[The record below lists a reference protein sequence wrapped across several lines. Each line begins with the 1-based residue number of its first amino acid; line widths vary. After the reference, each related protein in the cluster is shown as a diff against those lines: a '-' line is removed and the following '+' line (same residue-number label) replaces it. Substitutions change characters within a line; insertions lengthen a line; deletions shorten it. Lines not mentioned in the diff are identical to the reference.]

1 MTRKLGLAGVVMAC
15 VVAAQAWMPL
25 RAEDRTAEGT
35 KPMQD
40 LDEVVVTARKR
51 EESILKVPVV
61 ETAIPEAKLERLQVT
76 DFSDLPKLVP
86 GLNLGNNILTIGT
99 MISIR

>member
-1 MTRKLGLAGVVMAC
+1 MTRKPGLAGVVMAC
-15 VVAAQAWMPL
+15 VVAVLAWMPL

-51 EESILKVPVV
+51 EESILKVPVAV
-61 ETAIPEAKLERLQVT
+61 TAV
-76 DFSDLPKLVP
+76 
-86 GLNLGNNILTIGT
+86 
-99 MISIR
+99 